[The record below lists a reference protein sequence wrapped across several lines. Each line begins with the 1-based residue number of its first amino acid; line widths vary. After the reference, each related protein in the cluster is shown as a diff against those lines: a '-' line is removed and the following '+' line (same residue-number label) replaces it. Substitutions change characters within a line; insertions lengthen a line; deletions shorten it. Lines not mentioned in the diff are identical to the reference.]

1 MPPAPLAVATPRH
14 LVRFHPKRVP
24 HMFTDVL
31 ILGAGIAG
39 IRAALAVRAVDPG
52 LDVVVISKDALRES
66 NSAYAQGGIAGVLDP
81 EDDFGHHAADTVA
94 AGKGLCHPDV
104 VELVVREAPERIEEL
119 VEYGADFDRV
129 ADEHGVPKLALTR
142 EGGHSHRRI
151 VHALGDATGW
161 EVMRAMRDR
170 VRQAEGVGL
179 WERTFLLDLLTEGA
193 GDEARC
199 AGALVWSPTHGK
211 TVVWAKSTVLCTGG
225 CGRLFRETTNPDI
238 ATADGHAAAFRAGAE
253 LRDMEFM
260 QFHPTVLYIAGGA
273 RHLISEAV
281 RGEGAHLLDAA
292 GRRFMG
298 DYSEAL
304 ELAPR
309 DEVSRAITDVMEKT
323 GHPCVYLSL
332 AHLDPALVAERFPNI
347 GETCRRFGLDIQAD
361 RIPVRP
367 GAHYM
372 IGGVTTDVDAA
383 TSLPGLWAAGE
394 ATSSGL
400 HGANRLASNSLLEG
414 LVFGKRAGERAGEHA
429 ADLPDRYAARPLSG
443 ERADPAG
450 EPLDVDDLRRS
461 LASLMTRRCGIAR
474 DAAGLAEAAG
484 QTGFWA
490 KFAGMQEFDKPAG
503 WELQNHA
510 AGRPVDGRRRRHPRG
525 EPRRALSQRLPPA
538 AWGGGGACEADSGLT
553 PPRPRLTIVT
563 AADRPKPGG
572 RTPRARP
579 RRRGPRRRGRSSRPG
594 PSTRPARTG

>member
-1 MPPAPLAVATPRH
+1 MSLADLALDSPRH

-39 IRAALAVRAVDPG
+39 IRAALAARAVDPG
-52 LDVVVISKDALRES
+52 LETVMISKDALRES

-81 EDDFGHHAADTVA
+81 ADDFAHHAADTVA
-94 AGKGLCHPDV
+94 AGKGLCDPAV
-104 VELVVREAPERIEEL
+104 VDLVVREAPERIEEL

-129 ADEHGVPKLALTR
+129 ADEHGVAKLALTR

-161 EVMRAMRDR
+161 EIMRAMRKR
-170 VRQAEGVGL
+170 VRSASEVQL
-179 WERTFLLDLLTEGA
+179 WERTFLLDLLTVGEGR
-193 GDEARC
+193 DARC

-211 TVVWAKSTVLCTGG
+211 TFVWAKSTILCTGG

-281 RGEGAHLLDAA
+281 RGEGAHLVDAD

-309 DEVSRAITDVMEKT
+309 DEVSRAITDVMERS

-332 AHLDPALVAERFPNI
+332 AHLDPAVVADRFPNI
-347 GETCRRFGLDIQAD
+347 GETCRRFGLDISTD

-372 IGGVTTDVDAA
+372 IGGVTTDLDGAA
-383 TSLPGLWAAGE
+383 TLPGLWAAGE
-394 ATSSGL
+394 ATSTGL

-414 LVFGKRAGERAGEHA
+414 LVFGKRAGEAAARSAAGSADVFTARDVA
-429 ADLPDRYAARPLSG
+429 ADRPDPHH
-443 ERADPAG
+443 

-461 LASLMTRRCGIAR
+461 LASLMTRRVGITRTAG
-474 DAAGLAEAAG
+474 GLAEAAH
-484 QTGFWA
+484 QAGFWA
-490 KFAGMQEFDKPAG
+490 KFAGAHEFAEPAG
-503 WELQNHA
+503 WELQNMLLA
-510 AGRPVDGRRRRHPRG
+510 ARLMVAAAAAREESRGVHFRSDFPKANRGDGEHV
-525 EPRRALSQRLPPA
+525 ALSR
-538 AWGGGGACEADSGLT
+538 
-553 PPRPRLTIVT
+553 RP
-563 AADRPKPGG
+563 
-572 RTPRARP
+572 
-579 RRRGPRRRGRSSRPG
+579 
-594 PSTRPARTG
+594 

>member
-1 MPPAPLAVATPRH
+1 MPLAELSLASPRH

-39 IRAALAVRAVDPG
+39 IRAALAARAVDPS
-52 LDVVVISKDALRES
+52 LETVVISKNELRES

-81 EDDFGHHAADTVA
+81 EDDFAHHAADTIA
-94 AGKGLCHPDV
+94 AGKGLCDPAV
-104 VELVVREAPERIEEL
+104 VDLVIREAPQRIEEL

-129 ADEHGVPKLALTR
+129 ADEHGVSQLALTR

-161 EVMRAMRDR
+161 EVMRAMRKR
-170 VRQAEGVGL
+170 IRSAENMQL
-179 WERTFLLDLLTEGA
+179 WERTFLLDLLTVGEGS
-193 GDEARC
+193 DARC
-199 AGALVWSPTHGK
+199 AGALVWSPNHGK
-211 TVVWAKSTVLCTGG
+211 TFVWAKSTVLCTGG

-238 ATADGHAAAFRAGAE
+238 ATGDGHAAAFRAGAE

-281 RGEGAHLLDAA
+281 RGEGAHLLDAD

-298 DYSEAL
+298 DYSDAM

-309 DEVSRAITDVMEKT
+309 DEVSRAITDVMEKS

-347 GETCRRFGLDIQAD
+347 GQTCQRFGLDISKD

-372 IGGVTTDVDAA
+372 IGGVTTDENAA
-383 TSLPGLWAAGE
+383 TTLPGLWSAGE
-394 ATSSGL
+394 STSSGL

-414 LVFGKRAGERAGEHA
+414 LVFGKRAGESA
-429 ADLPDRYAARPLSG
+429 AQSATGRSDEFCARTLEADR
-443 ERADPAG
+443 PAPQH

-461 LASLMTRRCGIAR
+461 LASLMTRRVGIAR
-474 DAAGLAEAAG
+474 DAGGLSEAGR
-484 QTGFWA
+484 QVDFWA
-490 KFAGMQEFDKPAG
+490 KFAGTQEFSEPAG
-503 WELQNHA
+503 WELQNMLLA
-510 AGRPVDGRRRRHPRG
+510 ARLMAAAAAARKESRGVHFRSDHPAPHPGDGEHVTLC
-525 EPRRALSQRLPPA
+525 RA
-538 AWGGGGACEADSGLT
+538 
-553 PPRPRLTIVT
+553 
-563 AADRPKPGG
+563 
-572 RTPRARP
+572 
-579 RRRGPRRRGRSSRPG
+579 
-594 PSTRPARTG
+594 

>member
-1 MPPAPLAVATPRH
+1 MPLADLRLDTPRH

-24 HMFTDVL
+24 HIFTDVL
-31 ILGAGIAG
+31 VLGAGIAG
-39 IRAALAVRAVDPG
+39 IRAALAARAVDSS
-52 LDVVVISKDALRES
+52 LETVVVSKDELRES

-81 EDDFGHHAADTVA
+81 ADDFAHHAADTVA
-94 AGKGLCHPDV
+94 AGKGLCDPAI

-129 ADEHGVPKLALTR
+129 ADAHGVSRLALTR

-161 EVMRAMRDR
+161 EVMRAMRGR
-170 VRQAEGVGL
+170 VRAADNVQL
-179 WERTFLLDLLTEGA
+179 WERTFLLDLLTLGEG
-193 GDEARC
+193 GDARC
-199 AGALVWSPTHGK
+199 AGALVWNPTHGK
-211 TVVWAKSTVLCTGG
+211 TFVWAKSTVLCTGG
-225 CGRLFRETTNPDI
+225 CGRLYRETTNPDI
-238 ATADGHAAAFRAGAE
+238 ATGDGHAAAFRAGAE

-281 RGEGAHLLDAA
+281 RGEGAHLLDAD

-298 DYSEAL
+298 DYSDAL

-309 DEVSRAITDVMEKT
+309 DEVSRAITDVMEKS

-332 AHLDPALVAERFPNI
+332 THLDPALVAERFPNI
-347 GETCRRFGLDIQAD
+347 GRTCARFGLDIAKD

-372 IGGVTTDVDAA
+372 IGGVTTDADAA
-383 TSLPGLWAAGE
+383 TTLPGLWAAGE
-394 ATSSGL
+394 VTSSGL

-429 ADLPDRYAARPLSG
+429 AGRGDSFCAVDVAADRPDPQH
-443 ERADPAG
+443 

-461 LASLMTRRCGIAR
+461 LASLMTRRVGITR
-474 DAAGLAEAAG
+474 NAAGLAEAAE
-484 QTGFWA
+484 QARFWA
-490 KFAGMQEFDKPAG
+490 NFAGSQEFAEPAG
-503 WELQNHA
+503 WELQNMLLA
-510 AGRPVDGRRRRHPRG
+510 ARLTVAAAAARTESRGTHFRGDHP
-525 EPRRALSQRLPPA
+525 EPRPGAGEHVTLS
-538 AWGGGGACEADSGLT
+538 
-553 PPRPRLTIVT
+553 
-563 AADRPKPGG
+563 
-572 RTPRARP
+572 
-579 RRRGPRRRGRSSRPG
+579 RG
-594 PSTRPARTG
+594 

>member
-1 MPPAPLAVATPRH
+1 MPLAELALASPRH

-39 IRAALAVRAVDPG
+39 IRAALAARAADAG
-52 LDVVVISKDALRES
+52 LETVVISKDALRES

-81 EDDFGHHAADTVA
+81 EDDFAHHAADTIA
-94 AGKGLCHPDV
+94 AGKGLCDPAV
-104 VELVVREAPERIEEL
+104 VDLVIREAPVRIEEL

-129 ADEHGVPKLALTR
+129 ADDHGVPQLALTR

-161 EVMRAMRDR
+161 EVMRAMRKR
-170 VRQAEGVGL
+170 VRSADSVQL
-179 WERTFLLDLLTEGA
+179 WERTFLLDLLTVGEGS
-193 GDEARC
+193 EAKC

-211 TVVWAKSTVLCTGG
+211 TFVWAKSTVLCTGG

-238 ATADGHAAAFRAGAE
+238 ATGDGHAAAFRAGAQ

-281 RGEGAHLLDAA
+281 RGEGAHLLDAE

-298 DYSEAL
+298 DYSDAL

-309 DEVSRAITDVMEKT
+309 DEVSRAITDVMEKS

-332 AHLDPALVAERFPNI
+332 AHLDPAVVADRFPNI
-347 GETCRRFGLDIQAD
+347 GKTCRRFGLDISTD

-372 IGGVTTDVDAA
+372 IGGVTTDLDGA
-383 TSLPGLWAAGE
+383 TTLPGLWSAGE
-394 ATSSGL
+394 STSSGL

-414 LVFGKRAGERAGEHA
+414 LVFGKRAGEA
-429 ADLPDRYAARPLSG
+429 AARHASG
-443 ERADPAG
+443 TGDEFRVRSVTADRPDPRH

-461 LASLMTRRCGIAR
+461 LASLMTRRAGISR
-474 DAAGLAEAAG
+474 DARGLADA
-484 QTGFWA
+484 QRQVDFWA
-490 KFAGMQEFDKPAG
+490 KFAGTQEFAEPAG
-503 WELQNHA
+503 WELQNMLLA
-510 AGRPVDGRRRRHPRG
+510 A
-525 EPRRALSQRLPPA
+525 
-538 AWGGGGACEADSGLT
+538 
-553 PPRPRLTIVT
+553 RLTV
-563 AADRPKPGG
+563 AA
-572 RTPRARP
+572 AE
-579 RRRGPRRRGRSSRPG
+579 
-594 PSTRPARTG
+594 ARTESRGVHFRSDFPEANPGAGEHVTLRRQ

>member
-1 MPPAPLAVATPRH
+1 MPLADLTLASPRH
-14 LVRFHPKRVP
+14 LVRFHAKRVP

-39 IRAALAVRAVDPG
+39 IRAALAARAVDAG
-52 LDVVVISKDALRES
+52 LETVVVSKNALRES

-81 EDDFGHHAADTVA
+81 EDDFAHHAADTIA
-94 AGKGLCHPDV
+94 AGKGLCDPAV
-104 VELVVREAPERIEEL
+104 VDLVVREAPVRIEEL

-129 ADEHGVPKLALTR
+129 ADAAGVSQFALTR

-161 EVMRAMRDR
+161 EVMRAMRQR
-170 VRQAEGVGL
+170 VRSVENVQL
-179 WERTFLLDLLTEGA
+179 WEQTFLLDLLTVGEGA
-193 GDEARC
+193 DARC

-211 TVVWAKSTVLCTGG
+211 TFVWAKSTVLCTGG
-225 CGRLFRETTNPDI
+225 CGRLFRETTNPDL
-238 ATADGHAAAFRAGAE
+238 ATGDGHAAAFRAGAE

-281 RGEGAHLLDAA
+281 RGEGAHLLDAD

-298 DYSEAL
+298 DYSAAL

-309 DEVSRAITDVMEKT
+309 DEVSRAITDVMEKS

-347 GETCRRFGLDIQAD
+347 GQTCERFGLDISKD

-372 IGGVTTDVDAA
+372 IGGVTTDVHGA
-383 TSLPGLWAAGE
+383 TTLPGLWSAGE
-394 ATSSGL
+394 STSSGL

-414 LVFGKRAGERAGEHA
+414 LVFGKRAGEA
-429 ADLPDRYAARPLSG
+429 AAESASGRSDEFCARTVEADR
-443 ERADPAG
+443 PAPQA

-461 LASLMTRRCGIAR
+461 LASLMTRRVGISR
-474 DAAGLAEAAG
+474 DAAGLAEAG
-484 QTGFWA
+484 RQVDFWA
-490 KFAGMQEFDKPAG
+490 RFAGTQEFGDPSG
-503 WELQNHA
+503 WELQNMLLA
-510 AGRPVDGRRRRHPRG
+510 ARLTTAAAAARTESRGVHFRSDHPHTRPGAG
-525 EPRRALSQRLPPA
+525 EHVTLRRA
-538 AWGGGGACEADSGLT
+538 
-553 PPRPRLTIVT
+553 
-563 AADRPKPGG
+563 
-572 RTPRARP
+572 
-579 RRRGPRRRGRSSRPG
+579 
-594 PSTRPARTG
+594 

>member
-1 MPPAPLAVATPRH
+1 MPLADLRLDTPRH

-31 ILGAGIAG
+31 VLGAGIAG
-39 IRAALAVRAVDPG
+39 IRAALAAQAVDPS
-52 LDVVVISKDALRES
+52 LETVVISKDELRES

-81 EDDFGHHAADTVA
+81 EDDFAHHAADTIA
-94 AGKGLCHPDV
+94 AGKGLCDPEIVD
-104 VELVVREAPERIEEL
+104 LVIREAPERIEEL

-129 ADEHGVPKLALTR
+129 ADDHGVPRLALTR

-161 EVMRAMRDR
+161 EVMRAMRKR
-170 VRQAEGVGL
+170 VRRAENVQL
-179 WERTFLLDLLTEGA
+179 WERTFLLDLLTLGEGR
-193 GDEARC
+193 EARC

-211 TVVWAKSTVLCTGG
+211 TFVWAKSTVLCTGG

-238 ATADGHAAAFRAGAE
+238 ATGDGHAAAFRAGAE

-281 RGEGAHLLDAA
+281 RGEGAHLIDAD

-298 DYSEAL
+298 DFSDAL

-309 DEVSRAITDVMEKT
+309 DEVSRAITDVMEKS

-347 GETCRRFGLDIQAD
+347 GRTCARFGLDISRD

-372 IGGVTTDVDAA
+372 IGGVTTDADGAS
-383 TSLPGLWAAGE
+383 TLPGLWAAGE

-414 LVFGKRAGERAGEHA
+414 LVFGKRAGEAAGEA
-429 ADLPDRYAARPLSG
+429 AAGRGDSFCAVDVTADRPDPQH
-443 ERADPAG
+443 

-461 LASLMTRRCGIAR
+461 LASLMTRRAGIAR
-474 DAAGLAEAAG
+474 DAAGLAEAAE
-484 QTGFWA
+484 QTRFWA
-490 KFAGMQEFDKPAG
+490 KFAGTHEFADPAG
-503 WELQNHA
+503 WELQNMLLA
-510 AGRPVDGRRRRHPRG
+510 ARMTVAAAKARHESRGTHYRSDHPETRPGAG
-525 EPRRALSQRLPPA
+525 EH
-538 AWGGGGACEADSGLT
+538 
-553 PPRPRLTIVT
+553 VT
-563 AADRPKPGG
+563 L
-572 RTPRARP
+572 
-579 RRRGPRRRGRSSRPG
+579 RRG
-594 PSTRPARTG
+594 